1 VRGRERLCTYCS
13 EMKDA
18 DDVLS
23 SNALAST
30 VKLSGAMISTQQVM
44 SDFNFVV
51 AGDPTGVSA

>member
-1 VRGRERLCTYCS
+1 
-13 EMKDA
+13 MKDA